1 MQIKYLELKQLL
13 TLQPGSL
20 KGRFKDNYNHKVKDA
35 AYIIQAAVLVMVR
48 NFFSIDNFS
57 YMARDFIREL
67 FLDHSAELVSVRHL
81 CIYFEAYFNEEEWAG
96 IIDSLFTDHAEYLQ
110 VTANARLHTEHILPM
125 LHAGSCTVETPKN
138 LALTFFDAAGK
149 KHRCTIK
156 NVHRSYT
163 TQENCAALSIL
174 GMLTIFEK
182 DGVRRFTRLAK
193 SRFITPEDDYD
204 CANEEVPVEL
214 AVEPQVKK
222 VTPQANETSKPAKGS
237 KLSVFLDDPRPLPE
251 HISRLKNFK
260 GETYGDYKKY
270 LLEGID
276 LDTISKEELTNRML
290 TAAYKKVQVKDV
302 PAEDYLDELSDEEI
316 DELPGKWLFNL
327 EEEPLQP
334 ENDSE
339 LDDTEDDDFDL
350 EEARLEEI
358 RRQRQEKQE
367 KQRIDKA
374 LRKTGKG
381 GRKGKKG
388 KNGNKKRK

>member
-1 MQIKYLELKQLL
+1 MNIKYLELKQLL

-57 YMARDFIREL
+57 FMARDFIREL

-81 CIYFEAYFNEEEWAG
+81 CIYFEAYFTEEEWAG
-96 IIDSLFTDHAEYLQ
+96 IIDSLFTDHDEYLQ

-125 LHAGSCTVETPKN
+125 LHAGKCEVETPKN

-182 DGVRRFTRLAK
+182 DGVRRFTKLAK
-193 SRFITPEDDYD
+193 SRFVTYEDDYD
-204 CANEEVPVEL
+204 CANEEVPVE
-214 AVEPQVKK
+214 PQVKPWVINDLFQQEDAPGSASEMK
-222 VTPQANETSKPAKGS
+222 ADNQNVPKHYHAHDSLKGKTRDQLQDFLFEGVNIK
-237 KLSVFLDDPRPLPE
+237 KLSE
-251 HISRLKNFK
+251 HAKLSR
-260 GETYGDYKKY
+260 TATAM
-270 LLEGID
+270 LEGIPVKEAKAKFTPEENPGEI
-276 LDTISKEELTNRML
+276 LDQLLKDWEARLREKHTLKKETPE
-290 TAAYKKVQVKDV
+290 KKASQ
-302 PAEDYLDELSDEEI
+302 
-316 DELPGKWLFNL
+316 
-327 EEEPLQP
+327 
-334 ENDSE
+334 
-339 LDDTEDDDFDL
+339 
-350 EEARLEEI
+350 EARLEEI

-367 KQRIDKA
+367 KDKIDKA
-374 LRKTGKG
+374 LRRKGKG
-381 GRKGKKG
+381 GGKKG
-388 KNGNKKRK
+388 KNGKRKK